1 MSAAAFQDS
10 RRRGR
15 AQLYWWMVNLVLPVV
30 NVALSVFLCL
40 APAGP
45 ELPLAA
51 PVVVVLAVAGGV
63 FLWRLSH
70 GVLARDGRARRLVIG
85 LAAVF
90 VLSFVYAIAAWLV
103 YI

>member
-30 NVALSVFLCL
+30 NGALSVFLCL
-40 APAGP
+40 APDGP

-51 PVVVVLAVAGGV
+51 PVGVVLAAANGV
-63 FLWRLSH
+63 FLWRLSD
-70 GVLARDGRARRLVIG
+70 GVWDRDGRARRLVIG
-85 LAAVF
+85 LAV
-90 VLSFVYAIAAWLV
+90 VLLLSFVYTL
-103 YI
+103 